1 MNRRGPVPG
10 RTHAHQSRAV
20 LGLGVGGE
28 DRSFDATAVVEQPR
42 NGAVYP
48 YSIRQRPSRRLQQLP
63 TPTHPSQRRP
73 APPPERAAGG
83 PRVCTHW
90 HWHPPSRRPA
100 APSAALIRP
109 HCNLGH
115 GHVLCPPQPTTAHR
129 NPLPLCA
136 RPSYVTPP
144 LPAQVACSSHF
155 LELCT
160 DSTCLRRQAET
171 NRARN
176 PSYTLASR
184 CAWRNFRLPY
194 PSAQVGAVPL
204 TWGLAVD
211 YLPLLYRP
219 RIAKYKC

>member
-1 MNRRGPVPG
+1 MMHRRGPVPR

-48 YSIRQRPSRRLQQLP
+48 SSIRQRPSRRLQQHP
-63 TPTHPSQRRP
+63 RTHLSAAQGSPPS
-73 APPPERAAGG
+73 ERATGG

-90 HWHPPSRRPA
+90 HWHLPSRRPA

-115 GHVLCPPQPTTAHR
+115 GHVLCPPQPTATHC
-129 NPLPLCA
+129 PFVHA
-136 RPSYVTPP
+136 RLMSRLP

-155 LELCT
+155 WELCT
-160 DSTCLRRQAET
+160 DSTYLRRQAET
-171 NRARN
+171 K
-176 PSYTLASR
+176 AS
-184 CAWRNFRLPY
+184 P
-194 PSAQVGAVPL
+194 
-204 TWGLAVD
+204 
-211 YLPLLYRP
+211 
-219 RIAKYKC
+219 